1 MNSLIIWVE
10 DRPDTV
16 SNQILFCREM
26 GFEVI
31 MVATAHR
38 FAQVLK
44 KEKERVAL
52 IIMDIMQFTV
62 ISLESID
69 IKDSYT
75 DGGYDAGWVIIE
87 RFLRPSESSGMPDEY
102 KDIPILILTTQR
114 LYESDSNRL
123 NALRNRG
130 ALIKYIEKNAIEN
143 LEGKGVNWA
152 NHFETLIKNL
162 AKKLKIGDMNNEKF

>member
-1 MNSLIIWVE
+1 MKNIIIWVE

-16 SNQILFCREM
+16 SNQILFCRET

-44 KEKERVAL
+44 EEKERVAL
-52 IIMDIMQFTV
+52 IIMDIMLFTV
-62 ISLESID
+62 ISLENID

-75 DGGYDAGWVIIE
+75 DGGYDAGWVIID
-87 RFLRPSESSGMPDEY
+87 RFLRPGESSGVPDEY

-123 NALRNRG
+123 NALTNRG
-130 ALIKYIEKNAIEN
+130 GAEIKYIEKNAIEN

-152 NHFETLIKNL
+152 NHFEIIIKKL
-162 AKKLKIGDMNNEKF
+162 AQKLKIGDTKNG